1 MLVSLMDLKC
11 DRIKAPNK
19 DQRNQLHNL
28 DQTRLQTRKILL
40 KRKQTLLQDKEVST
54 CNLIETDARLADRNL
69 RVCEAIQRRK
79 EEAISIRM

>member
-1 MLVSLMDLKC
+1 MLDSLMDLKC

-28 DQTRLQTRKILL
+28 DQIRLQTRKILL

-54 CNLIETDARLADRNL
+54 CNLIEMDARLAGRNL